1 MCSSSAPDMSGQN
14 AAALQQAQL
23 SKEQL
28 DWAKQVYAE
37 TAPDRAAAAKRATE
51 VSDAQLASMKLNDG
65 ISKDYWDYQTK
76 TFRPLEQGIVD
87 AADKYDTTARRE
99 AAATEAQADVQSSFD
114 NVAGQTQRSL
124 DRRGVNPSSGAALSS
139 KNQIDMQKAITLAGA
154 SNKARKDVEL
164 QGYARKMD
172 AANLGRGLSS
182 AQATSAGVAL
192 NAGNASAGNAAS
204 VGNITAQG
212 NQIVN
217 SGYSGAQA
225 GLSGAASTYGNIAS
239 LQAGSNNNAALGALG
254 GVAGQFA
261 GSTAGSK
268 LIAGWMSDKNKKTNR
283 KPVKTEI
290 ALAAARK
297 MPVES
302 WQYKKGAAD
311 GGKHIGPM
319 AQSVQKAAGDKVAPG
334 GKMIDPISMN
344 GITLAAIQQ
353 LDKNVRTLE
362 KKVISLADSQ
372 PKRSK

>member
-14 AAALQQAQL
+14 AAALQQAAL

-37 TAPDRAAAAKRATE
+37 TAPDRAAASRRATE
-51 VSDAQLASMKLNDG
+51 VSDAQLASMKQNDG

-87 AADKYDTTARRE
+87 AADKYDTEARRE
-99 AAATEAQADVQSSFD
+99 SAAKSAQADVEEGFA
-114 NVAGQTQRSL
+114 NVEGQTQRSL
-124 DRRGVNPSSGAALSS
+124 DRRGVNPASGTALALG
-139 KNQIDMQKAITLAGA
+139 NQLQIQKATSLAGA

-204 VGNITAQG
+204 VGNINTQG
-212 NQIVN
+212 TQIMT
-217 SGYSGAQA
+217 SGYSGAQQ
-225 GLSGAASTYGNIAS
+225 GLSGAASTYGNIARTQASGGTS
-239 LQAGSNNNAALGALG
+239 LSDVAALGQAGASLWAL
-254 GVAGQFA
+254 
-261 GSTAGSK
+261 
-268 LIAGWMSDKNKKTNR
+268 SDKKKKTNR
-283 KPVKTEI
+283 RPVKTEI

-302 WQYKKGAAD
+302 WNYKKGAGD

-319 AQSVQKAAGDKVAPG
+319 AQSVKAALGDKAAPG
-334 GKMIDPISMN
+334 GKKVDLISMV
-344 GITLAAIQQ
+344 GVTLAAVQE
-353 LDKNVRTLE
+353 LDK
-362 KKVISLADSQ
+362 KVQRISLSSGQ
-372 PKRSK
+372 RRK

>member
-1 MCSSSAPDMSGQN
+1 MCSSSAPDTSGQN

-65 ISKDYWDYQTK
+65 ISKDYWDYQK
-76 TFRPLEQGIVD
+76 DTFRPLEQGIVQS
-87 AADKYDTTARRE
+87 ANEYDTTARRE

-225 GLSGAASTYGNIAS
+225 GLSGAASTYGNIARTQASGATS
-239 LQAGSNNNAALGALG
+239 LGDIAALGQAGASLWAL
-254 GVAGQFA
+254 
-261 GSTAGSK
+261 
-268 LIAGWMSDKNKKTNR
+268 SDKKKKKDR

-290 ALAAARK
+290 ALAAARR

-302 WQYKKGAAD
+302 WKYKKGAGD

-319 AQSVQKAAGDKVAPG
+319 AQSVQAALGDKAAPG
-334 GKMIDPISMN
+334 GKKVDLISMV
-344 GITLAAIQQ
+344 GVTLAAVQE
-353 LDKNVRTLE
+353 LDKKVERMSLSSG
-362 KKVISLADSQ
+362 KK
-372 PKRSK
+372 SK